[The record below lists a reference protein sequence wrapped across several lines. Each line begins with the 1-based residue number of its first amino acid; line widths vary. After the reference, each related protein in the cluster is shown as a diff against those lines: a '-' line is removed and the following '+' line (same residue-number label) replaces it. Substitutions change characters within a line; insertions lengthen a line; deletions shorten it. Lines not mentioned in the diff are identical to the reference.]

1 MDNPILVEVTRG
13 PQVESRHRGAV
24 SVVAAEGT
32 SALALG
38 DVECRVFPRSAV
50 KALQAIPLVETG
62 IADRLGLTDAEIALA
77 CASHS
82 GEPEHVEAAMQAL
95 ARGGGSPSAL
105 HNNCSGKH
113 AGFVCLACGMDEDPK
128 GYVGPDHL

>member
-24 SVVAAEGT
+24 SVVDAEGT
-32 SALALG
+32 SAFALG

-50 KALQAIPLVETG
+50 KALQALSLVESGT
-62 IADRLGLTDAEIALA
+62 ADRLGLTDAEIALA

-82 GEPEHVEAAMQAL
+82 GQPEHVKAAASML
-95 ARGGGSPSAL
+95 AKAGREPGCLECGSHWPLS
-105 HNNCSGKH
+105 
-113 AGFVCLACGMDEDPK
+113 EDA
-128 GYVGPDHL
+128 